1 MFLIEIS
8 HLNHVVTLRSEA
20 RHMTIDVNYLFM
32 THSLQHRVNNNE
44 TTCPSNTS
52 AVNTESQC
60 YHSRSKKYGVY
71 EKSELWTYSAQKL
84 LS

>member
-1 MFLIEIS
+1 MFLIDIS
-8 HLNHVVTLRSEA
+8 HLNHVVTLCSEA
-20 RHMTIDVNYLFM
+20 RHVTIDINYLLM
-32 THSLQHRVNNNE
+32 THSLQHRVDNNE

-60 YHSRSKKYGVY
+60 HHSRSKKCGLY
-71 EKSELWTYSAQKL
+71 EKSAMSTSSAQKL